1 MKLVFYRVEDF
12 KRSARGPYLY
22 EVRARYG
29 GRPLPEAAVTL
40 RVYSLDGD
48 GRVVVYEEKRHVG
61 WRDVEKEGAGNYLDG
76 LSKAVERAAG
86 ELEELAKKEFPGAVP
101 GRLEG

>member
-29 GRPLPEAAVTL
+29 GRPLQGTPATK
-40 RVYSLDGD
+40 G
-48 GRVVVYEEKRHVG
+48 
-61 WRDVEKEGAGNYLDG
+61 
-76 LSKAVERAAG
+76 
-86 ELEELAKKEFPGAVP
+86 
-101 GRLEG
+101 